1 MDLQPHSEAESALVS
16 TTNTTG
22 SDARYAG
29 AFFPWA
35 SAFSIRGG
43 AFTSNVTNNVY
54 SLRPE
59 QPSEF
64 QTIRVGDMKLVNE
77 VSFGPQFGVVGC
89 QTRRVGVR
97 RIYHAEIRRD
107 PGTVTVAIYQGDG
120 AEEEWRQHMAKY
132 ESIRHPHIMQLYGL
146 VSAKGL
152 YAMVF
157 HDELIPYAQFLRRFQ
172 HSHILSTYIRA
183 YCSTEFQEATNYMY
197 DLFRKPSIDY
207 NTPAWIRSA
216 TGALCLDLAQG
227 GPETGFDLPWRGLGN
242 LHVLRVK
249 NVSLNAP
256 NFEDILTSSLSEDQY
271 HELCS
276 ERPIAR
282 FQWFQVS
289 TQHPVGPGI
298 FQLDSQHGTCLGITE
313 PLILPE
319 AETDQNWDQ
328 SNVGKRLPNSWIRFD
343 SRRTPGLRRKLW
355 TKTYE
360 LQKAWLAQ
368 ANRIFAELEDKRR
381 VENYVCVDYVH
392 FSLRIADMGCIPE
405 GYLFVC
411 PAQHFR
417 ASIAPHAHL
426 YQWPACPAY
435 WSLDPSGA
443 ARLSTEDAGILGF
456 PAIHTETVIGGDSWD
471 GSVYQGL
478 LRFHE
483 SKGFDPNSWEV
494 AQQFGH
500 PLFEV
505 LSDLGS
511 KVPFPARCVEKWR
524 CEEEE
529 DPALCRELG
538 HYL

>member
-29 AFFPWA
+29 AFFPQA

-54 SLRPE
+54 SLPPE

-64 QTIRVGDMKLVNE
+64 QTIRLGDMKLVNE

-120 AEEEWRQHMAKY
+120 AEE
-132 ESIRHPHIMQLYGL
+132 
-146 VSAKGL
+146 
-152 YAMVF
+152 
-157 HDELIPYAQFLRRFQ
+157 
-172 HSHILSTYIRA
+172 
-183 YCSTEFQEATNYMY
+183 EATNYMY

-298 FQLDSQHGTCLGITE
+298 FQLDSQNGTCLGITE
-313 PLILPE
+313 PLILLE
-319 AETDQNWDQ
+319 AETNQNWNQ
-328 SNVGKRLPNSWIRFD
+328 SNVGELLPNSWIRFD

-368 ANRIFAELEDKRR
+368 ANRIFTELEDKRC

-392 FSLRIADMGCIPE
+392 FSLRIADMRCIPE

-443 ARLSTEDAGILGF
+443 ARLTTEDAGILGF

-483 SKGFDPNSWEV
+483 SKRFDPNSQEV
-494 AQQFGH
+494 ARQFGY
-500 PLFEV
+500 PLLEV

-511 KVPFPARCVEKWR
+511 KVPFMS
-524 CEEEE
+524 
-529 DPALCRELG
+529 
-538 HYL
+538 

>member
-29 AFFPWA
+29 AFFPQA

-54 SLRPE
+54 SHPSE

-64 QTIRVGDMKLVNE
+64 QTIRLGDMKLVNE
-77 VSFGPQFGVVGC
+77 VSFSPQFSVVGC

-107 PGTVTVAIYQGDG
+107 PGMVTVAMYQGDG
-120 AEEEWRQHMAKY
+120 A
-132 ESIRHPHIMQLYGL
+132 
-146 VSAKGL
+146 
-152 YAMVF
+152 
-157 HDELIPYAQFLRRFQ
+157 
-172 HSHILSTYIRA
+172 
-183 YCSTEFQEATNYMY
+183 
-197 DLFRKPSIDY
+197 
-207 NTPAWIRSA
+207 
-216 TGALCLDLAQG
+216 G
-227 GPETGFDLPWRGLGN
+227 G
-242 LHVLRVK
+242 
-249 NVSLNAP
+249 
-256 NFEDILTSSLSEDQY
+256 
-271 HELCS
+271 
-276 ERPIAR
+276 
-282 FQWFQVS
+282 
-289 TQHPVGPGI
+289 
-298 FQLDSQHGTCLGITE
+298 GITE
-313 PLILPE
+313 PLILLE
-319 AETDQNWDQ
+319 AETNQNWNQ
-328 SNVGKRLPNSWIRFD
+328 SNVGELLPNSWVRFD

-368 ANRIFAELEDKRR
+368 ANRIFTELEDKRC

-417 ASIAPHAHL
+417 AGIAPHAHL

-443 ARLSTEDAGILGF
+443 VRLTTEDAGILGF

-483 SKGFDPNSWEV
+483 SKRFDPNSREV
-494 AQQFGH
+494 ARQFGY

-529 DPALCRELG
+529 DPVLCRELG

>member
-29 AFFPWA
+29 AFFPQA

-54 SLRPE
+54 SLPPE

-64 QTIRVGDMKLVNE
+64 QTIRLGDMKLVNE
-77 VSFGPQFGVVGC
+77 VSFSPQFSVVGC

-107 PGTVTVAIYQGDG
+107 PGMVTVAMYQGNG
-120 AEEEWRQHMAKY
+120 AEE
-132 ESIRHPHIMQLYGL
+132 
-146 VSAKGL
+146 
-152 YAMVF
+152 
-157 HDELIPYAQFLRRFQ
+157 
-172 HSHILSTYIRA
+172 
-183 YCSTEFQEATNYMY
+183 EATNYMY

-207 NTPAWIRSA
+207 NTPAWIRST

-298 FQLDSQHGTCLGITE
+298 FRLDSQNGTCLGITE
-313 PLILPE
+313 PLILLE
-319 AETDQNWDQ
+319 AETNQNWNQ
-328 SNVGKRLPNSWIRFD
+328 SNVGELLPNSWV
-343 SRRTPGLRRKLW
+343 RKLW

-368 ANRIFAELEDKRR
+368 ANRIFTELEDKRC

-392 FSLRIADMGCIPE
+392 FSLRIADMGCIPRR
-405 GYLFVC
+405 L
-411 PAQHFR
+411 
-417 ASIAPHAHL
+417 SIP
-426 YQWPACPAY
+426 CPAY

-443 ARLSTEDAGILGF
+443 VRLTTEDAGILGF

-483 SKGFDPNSWEV
+483 SKRFDPNSREV
-494 AQQFGH
+494 ARQFGY

-524 CEEEE
+524 CEEE
-529 DPALCRELG
+529 DPVLCRELG